1 MVWFVMGGWVGWFD
15 RWVAGGLVGWVDGV
29 LLEAFLAMWGGRKPP
44 VFKSCGEGRWVG
56 G

>member
-29 LLEAFLAMWGGRKPP
+29 LLEAFLDTETACFQVVWR
-44 VFKSCGEGRWVG
+44 R
-56 G
+56 